1 MSAPTIEGGNKA
13 TAIIIALLA
22 AFLAVVET
30 AGKSAESEAT
40 AAHIAASDLWAF
52 FQAKTIRQT
61 MARTASEA
69 LAIMAPESGPKA
81 EAAVRQIETW
91 RTTIARWESEPDTQ
105 EGRKELSA
113 RARAKEAERDR
124 YKAKNEM
131 FELSSAALQLAIVLT
146 SASIVTSMILL
157 LYCGLGLGSVAVVLA
172 MLGWFAPTLIH
183 L

>member
-1 MSAPTIEGGNKA
+1 MSAPSIEGGNKV

-40 AAHIAASDLWAF
+40 ASHIEASNLWAF

-61 MARTASEA
+61 VARTAGEA
-69 LAIMAPESGPKA
+69 LTVLVPEAGPGRD
-81 EAAVRQIETW
+81 AATKQIEAW
-91 RTTIARWESEPDTQ
+91 RATVARWESEPDTQ
-105 EGRKELSA
+105 EGRKELVV
-113 RARAKEAERDR
+113 RARAKEADRDR
-124 YKAKNEM
+124 YKAKNEL
-131 FELSSAALQLAIVLT
+131 FELSSAALQLAIVLA
-146 SASIVTSMILL
+146 SASIVTATAVLF
-157 LYCGLGLGSVAVVLA
+157 YCSLGLGSVAFGLA